1 MSHPLKNNLLGDKI
15 TKAGEA
21 TKVFTEDD
29 FDSYY
34 VIRIRTDSDDR
45 YFFSVRTFVKDIG
58 LAKKFNTVRSARRS
72 IKMIDNTN
80 CKIEKIKRNN
90 F

>member
-1 MSHPLKNNLLGDKI
+1 MLI
-15 TKAGEA
+15 E
-21 TKVFTEDD
+21 ED

-34 VIRIRTDSDDR
+34 VIKIRQDSGDR
-45 YFFSVRTFVKDIG
+45 YFFSIRTFVNDIG
-58 LAKKFNTVRSARRS
+58 LARKFNTVRSAKRS
-72 IKMIDNTN
+72 IKLMDNAN